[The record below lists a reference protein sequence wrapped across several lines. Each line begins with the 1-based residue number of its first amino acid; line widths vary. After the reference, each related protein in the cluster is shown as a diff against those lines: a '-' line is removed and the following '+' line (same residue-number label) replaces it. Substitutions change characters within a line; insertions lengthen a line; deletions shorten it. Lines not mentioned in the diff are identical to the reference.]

1 VSGPDLGARVD
12 ALARAAVARAA
23 PTRFGVAVRA
33 ADLAA
38 AYRLRGEVVVSQGWA
53 PAGAFPDGLEHDSED
68 AAAVQVVG
76 WDGDNRVVA
85 TGRLVWPAP
94 GRRLP
99 TEAAFDLVVPG
110 RERVADVGRVC
121 VAADHRDC
129 GHRVLWGLLGQTWI
143 EMRRRGYQDT
153 CCALTAPVARLYV
166 RLGFRVTPLAPARS
180 YWGVARFP
188 ALVAPTAALARLTP
202 TLRTGTAG

>member
-1 VSGPDLGARVD
+1 MSGPDLGTRVD
-12 ALARAAVARAA
+12 AFARAAVARAA
-23 PTRFGVAVRA
+23 PARFGVAVRA

-53 PAGAFPDGLEHDSED
+53 SADAFPDGLEHDAED

-76 WDGDNRVVA
+76 WDSDRVVA

-94 GRRLP
+94 GRPLP
-99 TEAAFDLVVPG
+99 TEAAFDLVVPA
-110 RERVADVGRVC
+110 RERVADVGRIC

-143 EMRRRGYQDT
+143 EMRRRGYQDM
-153 CCALTAPVARLYV
+153 CCAVAAPVARLYA

-188 ALVAPTAALARLTP
+188 ALVAPTAALAHLTP
-202 TLRTGTAG
+202 TLWPGTAG

>member
-1 VSGPDLGARVD
+1 MSGSDLGARVD
-12 ALARAAVARAA
+12 AFARAAVARAA
-23 PTRFGVAVRA
+23 PARFGVAVRA

-53 PAGAFPDGLEHDSED
+53 SADTLADGLEHDAED
-68 AAAVQVVG
+68 AAAVQVIG
-76 WDGDNRVVA
+76 WDSERVVA

-94 GRRLP
+94 DRRLP

-121 VAADHRDC
+121 VAADQRND

-143 EMRRRGYQDT
+143 EMRRRGYQNT
-153 CCALTAPVARLYV
+153 CCALTAPVARLYL
-166 RLGFRVTPLAPARS
+166 RLGFRVTPLAPARA
-180 YWGVARFP
+180 YWGVGRFP
-188 ALVAPTAALARLTP
+188 ALVAPTAALACLVP
-202 TLRTGTAG
+202 TLRTGTAE

>member
-12 ALARAAVARAA
+12 ALARAMVARAA
-23 PTRFGVAVRA
+23 PARFGVAIRE
-33 ADLAA
+33 ADLTA

-53 PAGAFPDGLEHDSED
+53 HADRFLDGLEHDAED
-68 AAAVQVVG
+68 AAAVHVAG
-76 WDGDNRVVA
+76 WDGDRVVA

-121 VAADHRDC
+121 VAADHRNG

-153 CCALTAPVARLYV
+153 CCALTAPVARLYA

-188 ALVAPTAALARLTP
+188 ALVAPTAALARLVP
-202 TLRTGTAG
+202 TVRTATLK